1 MTKTLPTR
9 FFRTLLHPSYLSRG
23 VVAAVMLA
31 LGMPHAHAQA
41 IDDLTRTATG
51 HFNDAAAMGFNS
63 VCWIVGGALF
73 INAIWG
79 WYQHTRNPNAGTR
92 MVMVFAGIVAGGLLL
107 TLPFIVRTATFTLF
121 GTSASVDGSQQMMR
135 FDK

>member
-1 MTKTLPTR
+1 MTKTFPTR
-9 FFRTLLHPSYLSRG
+9 LFRTLPRPARLSLG
-23 VVAAVMLA
+23 IIAAATL
-31 LGMPHAHAQA
+31 LLCMPHAHAQA

-73 INAIWG
+73 IIAIWG

-92 MVMVFAGIVAGGLLL
+92 MGMVFAGIVAGGLLL